1 MWRCVKRLDY
11 GKKYCHN
18 SPTLEENRIQAAI
31 VNVIQKFAQQD
42 PQLLKTLKSHIERG
56 IKDPQ
61 LTTVFK
67 LSEAL
72 GIKPWEFVKKVEE
85 NLPDGLSLIDN

>member
-1 MWRCVKRLDY
+1 MQQ
-11 GKKYCHN
+11 
-18 SPTLEENRIQAAI
+18 SENKQIISQAAGK
-31 VNVIQKFAQQD
+31 VLKELRGAKSNY
-42 PQLLKTLKSHIERG
+42 LLGAEYDISTSLLNHIERG

-72 GIKPWEFVKKVEE
+72 GVRPWEFVKKIED
-85 NLPDGLSLIDN
+85 NLPEGFSLIEN

>member
-1 MWRCVKRLDY
+1 MQENENKKIITAAA
-11 GKKYCHN
+11 GKVLQELRGAKSNY
-18 SPTLEENRIQAAI
+18 
-31 VNVIQKFAQQD
+31 
-42 PQLLKTLKSHIERG
+42 LLGAEYEISTSLLNHIERG

-72 GIKPWEFVKKVEE
+72 GVRPWEFVKKIEE
-85 NLPDGLSLIDN
+85 NLPEDFSLIEN

>member
-1 MWRCVKRLDY
+1 MQQSENKQIISQAV
-11 GKKYCHN
+11 GKVLKELRGAKSNY
-18 SPTLEENRIQAAI
+18 
-31 VNVIQKFAQQD
+31 
-42 PQLLKTLKSHIERG
+42 LLGAEYDISTSLLNHIERG

-72 GIKPWEFVKKVEE
+72 GVRPWEFVKKIED
-85 NLPDGLSLIDN
+85 NLPEGFSLIEN

>member
-1 MWRCVKRLDY
+1 MQENENKKIITAAA
-11 GKKYCHN
+11 GKVLKELRGAKSNY
-18 SPTLEENRIQAAI
+18 
-31 VNVIQKFAQQD
+31 
-42 PQLLKTLKSHIERG
+42 LLGAEYEISTSLLNHIERG

-72 GIKPWEFVKKVEE
+72 GVHPWEFVKKIEE
-85 NLPDGLSLIDN
+85 NLPEGFSLIEN

>member
-1 MWRCVKRLDY
+1 MQQNENKKIISQAV
-11 GKKYCHN
+11 GKVLKDLRGSKSNY
-18 SPTLEENRIQAAI
+18 
-31 VNVIQKFAQQD
+31 
-42 PQLLKTLKSHIERG
+42 LLGAEYDISTSLLNHIERG

-72 GIKPWEFVKKVEE
+72 GIRPWEFVKKVEE

>member
-1 MWRCVKRLDY
+1 MQQSEN
-11 GKKYCHN
+11 KKLI
-18 SPTLEENRIQAAI
+18 SQA
-31 VNVIQKFAQQD
+31 VGRVLKELRGSKSNY
-42 PQLLKTLKSHIERG
+42 LLGAEYDISTSLLNHLERG

-72 GIKPWEFVKKVEE
+72 GIKPWEFVKRVEE
-85 NLPDGLSLIDN
+85 KLPAGLSLIEN